1 MINIY
6 YPISGPKLLQYTA
19 FKRYVLS
26 FNRHVTV
33 SYKRW
38 LHALLQGNDFG
49 WNRREA
55 ACWGKGPLK
64 TVNLTILVVCSCWL
78 GSLVH
83 TKTVVRSRFLVI
95 SKFSLCEFSRWEK
108 SGGIFLGRPFGDGW
122 ETCLQR
128 ALTVNHLLKYWRQC
142 IFFSMSPFNSKTL
155 TINKLVLKS
164 LKLKQRK
171 WNSLLIVFSSAE
183 HKTRRR

>member
-26 FNRHVTV
+26 FNRQV
-33 SYKRW
+33 SQCHPNLGRV
-38 LHALLQGNDFG
+38 LCG
-49 WNRREA
+49 WNGREEV
-55 ACWGKGPLK
+55 WRGKGPLK
-64 TVNLTILVVCSCWL
+64 TVNRKMLQLL
-78 GSLVH
+78 DSLVH

-142 IFFSMSPFNSKTL
+142 IFFSVSPFNGKTL

-171 WNSLLIVFSSAE
+171 WNSLLIAFSSVE